1 MKLRYIITT
10 VLLIAVMVLGL
21 ILIIKNI
28 DDSMQSLP
36 KEDVEVEGYVL
47 LIRAKQ
53 NVPVVANIVN
63 KLYSSTS
70 SNDIK
75 DLFSEYKFS
84 KDLQSKLNKQFKG
97 VEYEEIERV
106 EIYETG
112 YQLNIQKEEIRYNM
126 ELNFHEGNENK
137 GNYNVF
143 ITLDKN
149 DNVIYLQGY

>member
-10 VLLIAVMVLGL
+10 VLLIVVMILGL